1 MLRLIQ
7 ILTTVQAVFNFDI
20 RNECGIKIALNWLR
34 FKGRE
39 GLKFVGR
46 KPYPLDFRVQY
57 LGLAI
62 EIKVIGKLKVV
73 NS

>member
-7 ILTTVQAVFNFDI
+7 IVTTVQAVFDFDI
-20 RNECGIKIALNWLR
+20 RNEHGIKIALNWL

-39 GLKFVGR
+39 GLKFVGG